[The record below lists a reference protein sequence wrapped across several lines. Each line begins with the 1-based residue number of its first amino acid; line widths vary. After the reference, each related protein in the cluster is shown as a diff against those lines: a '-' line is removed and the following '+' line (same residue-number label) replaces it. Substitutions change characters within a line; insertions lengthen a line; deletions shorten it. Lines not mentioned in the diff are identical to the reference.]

1 MKHVNSRKRASLRT
15 ARACTCRRE
24 QAETRAHIVGGAE
37 KWDGETRSQ
46 VNRGWSNTM
55 NGKWWNEETRKGGN
69 ACNAQELELQ
79 SASPCSDSGF
89 LPPSLPESLMASLA
103 SSKMITI
110 TVRNFSR
117 YRELKA
123 SVDWLPIFFISMI
136 AIVVLHI
143 LT

>member
-1 MKHVNSRKRASLRT
+1 MRVTLRNLS
-15 ARACTCRRE
+15 
-24 QAETRAHIVGGAE
+24 
-37 KWDGETRSQ
+37 K
-46 VNRGWSNTM
+46 
-55 NGKWWNEETRKGGN
+55 
-69 ACNAQELELQ
+69 LQ

-123 SVDWLPIFFISMI
+123 SVD
-136 AIVVLHI
+136 
-143 LT
+143 